1 MTDHD
6 ASGMTDHDASG
17 MTDHDF
23 DPILLNRRVEGLAAS
38 HQRVLEVLDDVVDK
52 MLPRPS
58 ALSDWT
64 VGHVLAHLEQNARA
78 MTRMVDAAERGEVA
92 EMYPGGSAARSAAI
106 ESFATRSADEHRRQ
120 IRQSIYE
127 LEGAFARARTGWYG
141 FGRSTTGV
149 EIPIVDL
156 PLRRWREVEVHL
168 GDLDLVELGPT
179 GSAAWSDAYVRDDL
193 LVLTMQWKSRGSMG
207 LTDLPPLVATRPPR
221 ERLAWLLGRLHV
233 EGLSP
238 AGVMT

>member
-6 ASGMTDHDASG
+6 ASRMTDH
-17 MTDHDF
+17 TF

-38 HQRVLEVLDDVVDK
+38 HQHLLGVMEHVVDD
-52 MLPRPS
+52 MTSRSSSLPG
-58 ALSDWT
+58 WT
-64 VGHVLAHLEQNARA
+64 VGHLLAHLEQNARA
-78 MTRMVDAAERGEVA
+78 MTRMVDAAELGEVA
-92 EMYPGGSAARSAAI
+92 EMYPGGADARSRAI
-106 ESFATRSADEHRRQ
+106 ETFATRSADEHRRQ

-127 LEGAFARARTGWYG
+127 LEGAFARARQGWYG
-141 FGRSTTGV
+141 FGRSTSGV

-168 GDLDLVELGPT
+168 GDLGLEELGPT
-179 GSAAWSDAYVRDDL
+179 GSAVWSDAYVRDDL
-193 LVLTMQWKSRGSMG
+193 LVLSMQWKSRGSMG
-207 LTDLPPLVATRPPR
+207 MNDLPPLVATRPPR

-233 EGLSP
+233 DGVAP

>member
-1 MTDHD
+1 
-6 ASGMTDHDASG
+6 

-23 DPILLNRRVEGLAAS
+23 DPVLLNRRVEGLAAS
-38 HQRVLEVLDDVVDK
+38 HQRLLGVIENVVDE
-52 MLPRPS
+52 MFSRTSWLPG
-58 ALSDWT
+58 WT

-78 MTRMVDAAERGEVA
+78 MTRMVDTAERGEVA
-92 EMYPGGSAARSAAI
+92 EMYPGGADARSGAI
-106 ESFATRSADEHRRQ
+106 ESLATRSADEHRRQ

-127 LEGAFARARTGWYG
+127 LEGAFARARQGWYG

-168 GDLDLVELGPT
+168 GDLDLPELGPT
-179 GSAAWSDAYVRDDL
+179 GSAAWSEAYVRDDL
-193 LVLTMQWKSRGSMG
+193 VVLSMQWKSRGSMG

-221 ERLAWLLGRLHV
+221 ERLAWLLGRLHI
-233 EGLSP
+233 EGLAP
-238 AGVMT
+238 AGVMA